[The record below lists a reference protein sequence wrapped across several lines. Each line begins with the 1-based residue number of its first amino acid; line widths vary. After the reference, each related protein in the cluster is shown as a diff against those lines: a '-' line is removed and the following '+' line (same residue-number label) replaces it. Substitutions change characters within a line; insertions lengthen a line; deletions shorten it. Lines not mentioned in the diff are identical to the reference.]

1 MIYVWCKQFIHLG
14 IPVGKCGEKS
24 EEMTVKQYLGSIEYD
39 ESYVIEGTQRKVK
52 VMFSRDNGR
61 SLIKKVSTAARVWMG
76 GFPW

>member
-1 MIYVWCKQFIHLG
+1 MW
-14 IPVGKCGEKS
+14 GKKW
-24 EEMTVKQYLGSIEYD
+24 EMTVKQYPGSIEYD

-61 SLIKKVSTAARVWMG
+61 SLMEKVSTAARVWMG